1 MSDDRAGP
9 RVGAVLEGLAL
20 QNASGELQIDG
31 RPGGAIYLDQ
41 GEITFA
47 RSAWSP
53 DLGTRL
59 RASIGSAPGLRD
71 LLAEPDDPGS
81 EVGRE
86 LVRRGYLT
94 AEALSAILR
103 SVVLDAVIVLT
114 VPLSSDA
121 SIDGIR
127 LVTGESHW
135 AAEFCRLSTATVRAE
150 ALSRSGRLA
159 GFDLSQ
165 AARLELTD
173 LSSGFAVI
181 TQEQWALA
189 CKMDGTISARE
200 LAWDNGLALYETL
213 ECVTGLLRA
222 GLCRAVAVAG
232 PRPKEQQ
239 AAPAGPAGSQ
249 AKVIS
254 GLAPGR
260 VTARGITTRARLPRA
275 ASGTGPGSAVRQM
288 PRRRPGNAPES
299 VPGSGPGA
307 ERQEN
312 AERQAGAEQ
321 QAEDD
326 FTPVSLDSLR
336 RVLDGLRRLN

>member
-20 QNASGELQIDG
+20 QNASGELQVDG

-59 RASIGSAPGLRD
+59 RAAIGSAPGLRD
-71 LLAEPDDPGS
+71 LLADPDEPGS
-81 EVGRE
+81 DVGRE

-94 AEALSAILR
+94 AEELGSILR

-114 VPLSSDA
+114 VPLSTDA
-121 SIDGIR
+121 AIDGIR

-135 AAEFCRLSTATVRAE
+135 AAEFCRVTAATVRAE
-150 ALSRSGRLA
+150 AMSRSGRLA

-173 LSSGFAVI
+173 LSSGLAVI
-181 TQEQWALA
+181 TQDQWALA
-189 CKMDGTISARE
+189 CKIDGTLSVRD

-213 ECVTGLLRA
+213 ERVSGLLSA

-239 AAPAGPAGSQ
+239 ATPGGPQ
-249 AKVIS
+249 PKVVS

-260 VTARGITTRARLPRA
+260 VTAHGITTRARLPRA

-288 PRRRPGNAPES
+288 PRRRPGNATAAP
-299 VPGSGPGA
+299 SGGGQDA
-307 ERQEN
+307 Q
-312 AERQAGAEQ
+312 ADAGRQAEAEHG
-321 QAEDD
+321 EED

>member
-31 RPGGAIYLDQ
+31 RPAGAIYLDQ

-47 RSAWSP
+47 RSEWSP

-59 RASIGSAPGLRD
+59 RAAIGSQPGLRD
-71 LLAEPDDPGS
+71 LLADPDQPDTELGP
-81 EVGRE
+81 E
-86 LVRRGYLT
+86 LVRRGYLS
-94 AEALSAILR
+94 AEELGSILR
-103 SVVLDAVIVLT
+103 SVVLDAVLVLT
-114 VPLSSDA
+114 VPLSADTA
-121 SIDGIR
+121 IDGIR
-127 LVTGESHW
+127 LVTGASHW
-135 AAEFCRLSTATVRAE
+135 AAEFCRVSAAAVRAE
-150 ALSRSGRLA
+150 AISRSGRLA

-173 LSSGFAVI
+173 LDSGFAVI
-181 TQEQWALA
+181 SQQQWALA
-189 CKMDGTISARE
+189 CKIDGTVSPRD

-213 ECVTGLLRA
+213 ECVGGLLSA
-222 GLCRAVAVAG
+222 GLCKAVAMAG

-239 AAPAGPAGSQ
+239 AAPVGPQ
-249 AKVIS
+249 PKVVS

-260 VTARGITTRARLPRA
+260 VTAHGITTRARLPRA

-288 PRRRPGNAPES
+288 PRRRPGSATAAASGDAPDAPAD
-299 VPGSGPGA
+299 V
-307 ERQEN
+307 
-312 AERQAGAEQ
+312 ERQAEAEEH
-321 QAEDD
+321 ADDAD
-326 FTPVSLDSLR
+326 FTPVSLESLR